1 MSDAPT
7 SRRYPVILVLCLV
20 LVLALGSFW
29 SLEVTRRSA
38 QNTAPA
44 AARSAPD
51 YFIENFRFAKIAANG
66 KAEYLITGELLT
78 HYPLDDSNTI
88 DNPLLKRFY
97 DQRPPISVTAK
108 RAKINKDQSE
118 IHLYDQVKLE
128 KPASP
133 NSNSYLVESE
143 YMLALPDDDLVKT
156 DKPVMIRMGMST
168 LTGVGMIADNSK
180 QALTLESNTH
190 ATYVPAPRR
199 K

>member
-1 MSDAPT
+1 MSDART

-38 QNTAPA
+38 RDTAPA
-44 AARSAPD
+44 TVRSAPD

-66 KAEYLITGELLT
+66 KAEYLVTGELLT

-88 DNPLLKRFY
+88 DNPVLKRFY
-97 DQRPPISVTAK
+97 DQKPPIIVTAK
-108 RAKINKDQSE
+108 RGMINSDQSE
-118 IHLYDQVKLE
+118 IHLHDQVKLE
-128 KPASP
+128 RPASP
-133 NSNSYLVESE
+133 DSNSYLVESE

-156 DKPVMIRMGMST
+156 DKPVMITMGMST

-180 QALTLESNTH
+180 QALTLQSNAH